1 MDPTRTTGN
10 DVIVQIRPDTWA
22 LYAHLQPGS
31 IAVAVGDEV
40 VAGQPLARLGNSGN
54 SIAPHLHFGLLDGP
68 DPSHANSVPFVVDRY
83 TVSGGVEPASY
94 LAAFTGTGPLRL
106 RTDTTP
112 APQAGTLPLNLAVID
127 VR

>member
-1 MDPTRTTGN
+1 M
-10 DVIVQIRPDTWA
+10 IVQIRPDAWA

-31 IAVAVGDEV
+31 IAVAVGDAV
-40 VAGQPLARLGNSGN
+40 TAGQPLARLGNSGN
-54 SIAPHLHFGLLDGP
+54 SLAPHLHFGLLDGP
-68 DPSHANSVPFVVDRY
+68 DPSPANSVPFVLDRY
-83 TVSGGVEPASY
+83 TVTGAVDPASY

-112 APQAGTLPLNLAVID
+112 VPQSGTLPLNLAVVE